1 MNFALPALFSLA
13 GVFSIAAMWQAVS
26 SNLSAISDLRR
37 RVAMPEYGS
46 EIVVSFREQLAEF
59 ETVSAVRRPRQVR
72 VPAPKPV
79 THRLHQFAKARS
91 AA

>member
-1 MNFALPALFSLA
+1 MSIALPVLFALA
-13 GVFSIAAMWQAVS
+13 GLCSFAAIWHAIA
-26 SNLSAISDLRR
+26 SNLEAVADLRS

-46 EIVVSFREQLAEF
+46 EVLVTFREAAGEF
-59 ETVSAVRRPRQVR
+59 DPVAAVRRPRQVR

-79 THRLHQFAKARS
+79 THRLHHFVKGRT